1 MSDIELQPP
10 PIDTP
15 LPIPTTANNNATMN
29 TPRAS
34 AAPAA
39 KATHKVA
46 ATPRPTLRNSFPER
60 LQKALRGAYTPNMRR
75 SVQTCVL
82 FEADRCLNMQYKRLK
97 PFQRKVALH
106 DTASDIV
113 ETLAFIPPHYRIEIM
128 YRTNTKKELLT
139 PVLSWRRMKTIDR
152 DIKNAIIPK
161 INELNAPGKTHE
173 QICNIYLQQEYVSFR
188 SKSMISKFM
197 RSSSCSFV
205 KKLSASSNRKR

>member
-15 LPIPTTANNNATMN
+15 LPVPATANNNATMN
-29 TPRAS
+29 TPQANDAAKVTPKAA
-34 AAPAA
+34 AAP
-39 KATHKVA
+39 
-46 ATPRPTLRNSFPER
+46 RLTLRSSFPER
-60 LQKALRGAYTPNMRR
+60 LQKVLRGAYTPSMRR

-113 ETLAFIPPHYRIEIM
+113 ETLAFIPPHFRIEIM
-128 YRTNTKKELLT
+128 YRTNTKKELLS
-139 PVLSWRRMKTIDR
+139 PQLSWRRMKTIDR
-152 DIKNAIIPK
+152 DIKTAIVPQ

-173 QICNIYLQQEYVSFR
+173 QICNIYLQKEYVSFR
-188 SKSMISKFM
+188 SESMI
-197 RSSSCSFV
+197 
-205 KKLSASSNRKR
+205 LST